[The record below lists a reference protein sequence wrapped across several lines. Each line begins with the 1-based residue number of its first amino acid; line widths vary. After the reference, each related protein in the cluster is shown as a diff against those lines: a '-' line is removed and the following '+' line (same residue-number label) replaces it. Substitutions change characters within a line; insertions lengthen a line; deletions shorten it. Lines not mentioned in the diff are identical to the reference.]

1 MGGDEAHLSPH
12 FTHEWMEVSLRIEE
26 GDTVRISN
34 SYAVLEL
41 AHYEA
46 WYHKIHELRR
56 ASLTGEI
63 TSEEISTVDV
73 RVKGIGSIGV
83 FEFNPSINAFVITGA
98 HIFGTTRNSSG
109 PLLESPKY
117 GFTLNSEMAEQLEKH
132 IDHFDS
138 WEDEPIEE
146 LTIETRDEVGLAAFM
161 NYCIAV
167 RNDWQEGDDSDW
179 SRLNGQWVKGWL
191 KPDGPQY
198 LNCLAAMAAGGF
210 LEPAVGP
217 LEQMID
223 DSGSI
228 DIEPWAVPYVLRLW
242 DGLSSFPVLI
252 AQVASRDA
260 DSSIFLVE
268 FEKPIATAFVELVQ
282 DSMNST
288 RRSAERAQYAELAE
302 FLDGATMTCQELL
315 DKLVNAFF

>member
-1 MGGDEAHLSPH
+1 
-12 FTHEWMEVSLRIEE
+12 
-26 GDTVRISN
+26 
-34 SYAVLEL
+34 
-41 AHYEA
+41 
-46 WYHKIHELRR
+46 
-56 ASLTGEI
+56 
-63 TSEEISTVDV
+63 
-73 RVKGIGSIGV
+73 
-83 FEFNPSINAFVITGA
+83 
-98 HIFGTTRNSSG
+98 
-109 PLLESPKY
+109 
-117 GFTLNSEMAEQLEKH
+117 
-132 IDHFDS
+132 
-138 WEDEPIEE
+138 
-146 LTIETRDEVGLAAFM
+146 
-161 NYCIAV
+161 
-167 RNDWQEGDDSDW
+167 
-179 SRLNGQWVKGWL
+179 
-191 KPDGPQY
+191 
-198 LNCLAAMAAGGF
+198 MAAGGF

-268 FEKPIATAFVELVQ
+268 FEKPIAAAFVELVQ
-282 DSMNST
+282 GGMDST

>member
-1 MGGDEAHLSPH
+1 
-12 FTHEWMEVSLRIEE
+12 
-26 GDTVRISN
+26 
-34 SYAVLEL
+34 
-41 AHYEA
+41 
-46 WYHKIHELRR
+46 
-56 ASLTGEI
+56 
-63 TSEEISTVDV
+63 
-73 RVKGIGSIGV
+73 
-83 FEFNPSINAFVITGA
+83 
-98 HIFGTTRNSSG
+98 
-109 PLLESPKY
+109 
-117 GFTLNSEMAEQLEKH
+117 
-132 IDHFDS
+132 
-138 WEDEPIEE
+138 
-146 LTIETRDEVGLAAFM
+146 VGLAAFM

-315 DKLVNAFF
+315 DELVNAFF